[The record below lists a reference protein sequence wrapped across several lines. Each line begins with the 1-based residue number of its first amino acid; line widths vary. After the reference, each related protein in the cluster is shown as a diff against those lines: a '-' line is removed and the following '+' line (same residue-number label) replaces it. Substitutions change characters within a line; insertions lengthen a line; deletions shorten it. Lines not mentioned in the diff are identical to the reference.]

1 MQDPIRPYTATAKAK
16 ATATAR
22 ATAPNSSI
30 SSNSNSHRTQDI
42 LRLDLPKTRFI
53 GRDGPYLG
61 SFLGLMAHFW
71 GHFLGSFFGHFWVHF
86 LDHFLVLE
94 YVNNRFNRL
103 KNVCIRSYKASWG
116 LIRPYK
122 VTLWTHLGLSWA
134 VFGAILRNLIQSWAI
149 LGSFWDRFWAILN
162 NFEAILGT
170 SSNFEKSA
178 QRTLGRTDFF
188 PCRLKDA
195 PCETPVF
202 KMVKKRPSK
211 FLNPLRGTLDTHFGT
226 PFWEQICT
234 RSSQDE
240 PKRPIRSFKTKKQP
254 FQNP

>member
-1 MQDPIRPYTATAKAK
+1 MKVSRGLETF
-16 ATATAR
+16 AR
-22 ATAPNSSI
+22 CFTPTYRRFWSI
-30 SSNSNSHRTQDI
+30 MGPT
-42 LRLDLPKTRFI
+42 LGPKI
-53 GRDGPYLG
+53 GT
-61 SFLGLMAHFW
+61 
-71 GHFLGSFFGHFWVHF
+71 
-86 LDHFLVLE
+86 FLVIFGVIFWTTFLE

-149 LGSFWDRFWAILN
+149 LGSFWERFWAILN

-170 SSNFEKSA
+170 TSNLKKNA

-202 KMVKKRPSK
+202 KVVKKRPSQ
-211 FLNPLRGTLDTHFGT
+211 FWNLLRSTFVTHFST
-226 PFWEQICT
+226 LTWKQICT
-234 RSSQDE
+234 RSNQDE
-240 PKRPIRSFKTKKQP
+240 QRGPSGASKTKKQP

>member
-1 MQDPIRPYTATAKAK
+1 MSYPSKFIFRLRVGSQIRPL
-16 ATATAR
+16 R
-22 ATAPNSSI
+22 AAANKQT
-30 SSNSNSHRTQDI
+30 
-42 LRLDLPKTRFI
+42 
-53 GRDGPYLG
+53 
-61 SFLGLMAHFW
+61 
-71 GHFLGSFFGHFWVHF
+71 
-86 LDHFLVLE
+86 
-94 YVNNRFNRL
+94 NNRFNLL

-162 NFEAILGT
+162 NFETILGT
-170 SSNFEKSA
+170 SSNLKKKCP
-178 QRTLGRTDFF
+178 RHLGRTDFF

-202 KMVKKRPSK
+202 KLVKKRPSK
-211 FLNPLRGTLDTHFGT
+211 FLNLLRRTFVTLFST
-226 PFWEQICT
+226 PCWEQICT

-240 PKRPIRSFKTKKQP
+240 HRGPSGASKTKKQP